1 MKEYTVLYREKYKP
15 HGIVFETSIT
25 ADNLK
30 QAKQYSKTDPD
41 MDYGKYTILS
51 VKLASWIYF
60 Q

>member
-41 MDYGKYTILS
+41 MDYDKYTVLS
-51 VKLASWIYF
+51 VKLAS
-60 Q
+60 